1 MHFHKQM
8 QANAKTQKQKI
19 QIQKKASQKTHN
31 IINTNIRMSRLYI
44 SHCILVAIDILSN
57 NIFTNYV

>member
-1 MHFHKQM
+1 MHFHT
-8 QANAKTQKQKI
+8 NASQCENTKTKNTNSEK
-19 QIQKKASQKTHN
+19 STQKTHN

-44 SHCILVAIDILSN
+44 SHCILVAIDILSD